1 MKYSASSSFFVIGE
15 EDLLVI
21 DSLKKEANGIKRPIK
36 RSLKYGLV
44 AHQPK
49 DIYAKGNQGQL
60 YYSGPGSLAKGQI
73 FLIS

>member
-21 DSLKKEANGIKRPIK
+21 DSLKKEANGIKRAIK

-49 DIYAKGNQGQL
+49 DIYAKGNTHRQL
-60 YYSGPGSLAKGQI
+60 Y
-73 FLIS
+73 

>member
-1 MKYSASSSFFVIGE
+1 MIGE

-49 DIYAKGNQGQL
+49 DIYAKGN
-60 YYSGPGSLAKGQI
+60 
-73 FLIS
+73 